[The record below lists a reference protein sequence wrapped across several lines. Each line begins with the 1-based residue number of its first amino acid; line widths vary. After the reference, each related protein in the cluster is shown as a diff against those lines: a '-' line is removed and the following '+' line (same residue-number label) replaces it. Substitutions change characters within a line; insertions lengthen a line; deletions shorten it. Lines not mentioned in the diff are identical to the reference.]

1 MTTADPSTLAEQT
14 FSGLET
20 AWNAADGTA
29 FGAAFADDADFVDI
43 RGGHHRGR
51 AAVAAGHQALFDSLY
66 AGSAIRYEVH
76 STRLLTPECVVA
88 VADATLDTPAG
99 PAAGVH
105 RSRLTAVV
113 TAKGGDTWTIA
124 AFHHSL
130 VQAHV

>member
-1 MTTADPSTLAEQT
+1 MTPRVGFRERQS
-14 FSGLET
+14 SRI
-20 AWNAADGTA
+20 
-29 FGAAFADDADFVDI
+29 VDI

-66 AGSAIRYEVH
+66 AGSGLRYQLD
-76 STRLLTPECVVA
+76 TARQLTPECVVA

-113 TAKGGDTWTIA
+113 TAEVDTWTIA
-124 AFHHSL
+124 AFHNSL
-130 VQAHV
+130 VQADD

>member
-1 MTTADPSTLAEQT
+1 MTAADPSSLAQQT

-51 AAVAAGHQALFDSLY
+51 VAVAAGHQALFDSLY
-66 AGSAIRYEVH
+66 AGSEIRYQLH
-76 STRLLTPECVVA
+76 TARQLTPECVVA
-88 VADATLDTPAG
+88 VADATLETPAG

-113 TAKGGDTWTIA
+113 TAEGDTWTIA
-124 AFHHSL
+124 AFHNSL
-130 VQAHV
+130 VQAHA